1 MPGTRWGFPG
11 LYIKRHIPYKLA
23 FRCGRAP
30 CVAATTVALLV
41 PASPPHKRATKFIRR
56 GDLSFMSPNPSVAP
70 ASSETHE
77 LPVYDSA
84 RRQLPII
91 AEVRELIAY
100 RDLLFQM
107 IARNIKTRYKRSVLG
122 IFWTLLN
129 PLMMMLVLTFVFSEV
144 FRFKT
149 HNYAAYALS
158 GLVLWNFFAQ
168 TTSGAM
174 SELVWGGNL
183 MNRIYLPRAIFA
195 ATALGTSLVNLLLS
209 LIPLL
214 LIMVVTGVPTRGAIL
229 FLPVPILL
237 TAMFALGV
245 ALVLSTLA
253 VYFAD
258 VVEMYQILLT
268 AWMYFTPII
277 YPKEIVPQKL
287 LLLFNLNPMYHLL
300 EAFRAPL
307 YYASLSGPKTLAAAA
322 AVAFLTLAFGW
333 WVFARKADELAYRI

>member
-1 MPGTRWGFPG
+1 
-11 LYIKRHIPYKLA
+11 
-23 FRCGRAP
+23 
-30 CVAATTVALLV
+30 
-41 PASPPHKRATKFIRR
+41 
-56 GDLSFMSPNPSVAP
+56 MSVNPSVAP
-70 ASSETHE
+70 VRNETRE
-77 LPVYDSA
+77 TPVYDSA
-84 RRQLPII
+84 RRRLPII
-91 AEVRELIAY
+91 AEVQELIAY

-129 PLMMMLVLTFVFSEV
+129 PLLMMMVLTFVFSEV
-144 FRFKT
+144 FRFRT
-149 HNYAAYALS
+149 HHYSAYALS

-174 SELVWGGNL
+174 SELVWGGSL
-183 MNRIYLPRAIFA
+183 MNRIYMPRAIFA
-195 ATALGTSLVNLLLS
+195 ATALGTGLVNLLLS
-209 LIPLL
+209 LVPLL
-214 LIMVVTGVPTRGAIL
+214 IIMIVTGVPMRAPVL

-258 VVEMYQILLT
+258 VVEMYQIVLM

-300 EAFRAPL
+300 ETFRAPL
-307 YYASLSGPKTLAAAA
+307 YSTSFAGPKTLAAATAA
-322 AVAFLTLAFGW
+322 AVLTLAFGW
-333 WVFARKADELAYRI
+333 WFFARKADELAYRI